1 MVDKFNY
8 YSVFVMYI
16 LNLDIRCMFCFWC
29 ILWFRCGFVLIGFGC
44 CCFFLN
50 RLYVKEN
57 NDYVLFKCVWLIKL
71 WKRIIKEVLNI
82 KSDFNFLDVLWGL

>member
-16 LNLDIRCMFCFWC
+16 LNLDIRCMFCF
-29 ILWFRCGFVLIGFGC
+29 RCGFVLIGFGC
-44 CCFFLN
+44 CCLCLN

-57 NDYVLFKCVWLIKL
+57 NDYFLFKCVWLIKL